1 LLKREGEWDMMISN
15 YVPLQTLSYSALP
28 KVSAGGRAYLPV
40 SSNQLIYSHFKYV
53 AGIDAGRG
61 QSGVSIDKLSI
72 LNSLIDRLVSAKQ
85 TSMAEAKANKEVLK
99 RDDVT
104 EAQIDQ
110 LIQYYLSE
118 IKRFNSVKTNFGYG
132 GLSHADPLINLTA

>member
-1 LLKREGEWDMMISN
+1 MMISN
-15 YVPLQTLSYSALP
+15 NLPLQTLSYSALP

-40 SSNQLIYSHFKYV
+40 SSNQLIYAHFKYV
-53 AGIDAGRG
+53 SGIDAGRG

-72 LNSLIDRLVSAKQ
+72 LNSLIDRLISAKQ

-99 RDDVT
+99 RDDVS